1 MKAKSKATTLKPP
14 PKATTTIKDC
24 QFYGV
29 KWDSTAVEV
38 VQTVADGLL
47 TNAKALDKLIDVF
60 KAQHVQIEC
69 MIKVQED

>member
-1 MKAKSKATTLKPP
+1 MKAKS
-14 PKATTTIKDC
+14 KATTTIKDC

-47 TNAKALDKLIDVF
+47 ANAKALDKLIDVF

-69 MIKVQED
+69 LIKVQGD